1 MRALKFFVGLVVAV
15 MLHMVSVRVTGGVS
29 LAVDLFLLLALFNAL
44 DGNPTAGLMGGF
56 VAGLTADTL
65 TGGLYGLHGFADT
78 LAGYG
83 MAVATR
89 RLVIQRS
96 AGIFLAFSLAAA
108 VQQAILVG
116 LRLLLLPE
124 TSLLSVSGLVTRV
137 LGVGVL
143 GFLGY
148 AGRKRWL
155 LGIHR
160 WRSSRMARLR

>member
-1 MRALKFFVGLVVAV
+1 MRALEFFIGLVAAV
-15 MLHMVSVRVTGGVS
+15 ILHMVLVRVTGGVS

-44 DGNPTAGLMGGF
+44 DGNPTFGLLGGL

-83 MAVATR
+83 LAVATR
-89 RLVIQRS
+89 RLVIQR
-96 AGIFLAFSLAAA
+96 ATGIFLAFSLAAA

-116 LRLLLLPE
+116 LRLVLLPE
-124 TSLLSVSGLVTRV
+124 TSLPSIFGLVTRV

-148 AGRKRWL
+148 AGRKRWI
-155 LGIHR
+155 LGVQR
-160 WRSSRMARLR
+160 WRSSRTARLR